1 MTVPNTLLAIRPAFL
16 RGTTYF
22 AEMNQHVDIS
32 ALFISLPHFGHKSY
46 KQACGRYKR
55 GAVVIRPVVR
65 NSLPRGDFG
74 TGLVVV

>member
-22 AEMNQHVDIS
+22 VEMKQHVDIS

-46 KQACGRYKR
+46 KQAGGGYKR
-55 GAVVIRPVVR
+55 GAVVLRPVMR
-65 NSLPRGDFG
+65 NSLPRGDLG
-74 TGLVVV
+74 KGLVVV